1 MEKAEKESE
10 SEEPAKGFSA
20 KMKRMMSHSM
30 SLLIAIFIAMI
41 ELAIE
46 FVITWLV
53 ELEQPDSYSEEQMT
67 IAEYLWKVNPL

>member
-1 MEKAEKESE
+1 
-10 SEEPAKGFSA
+10 
-20 KMKRMMSHSM
+20 MMSHSM